1 MALKRA
7 LKALLAE
14 VRVAAKDNPELREV
28 KHQIKKD
35 LAKEKERHANTD
47 KCVSPVR
54 REGE

>member
-14 VRVAAKDNPELREV
+14 VRVAAKADPELREV
-28 KHQIKKD
+28 KRQIKRD

-47 KCVSPVR
+47 KCVPPVR